1 MDFDAR
7 NNPGSA
13 YNSRSQMESE
23 KTLQQI
29 RLEGEEE
36 KQKILINN
44 LNQYAALSK
53 TLENQLKKLRLDDA
67 QNLNYERERLERK
80 YTDIQKKYN
89 LSNYQTQL
97 MLLRELKKKSGDYA
111 IDNAKEELKA
121 FSSNI
126 RYMKKNQKAY
136 MDERRKSI
144 EDLRKVNDAQEKASQ
159 NKLSNLQ
166 ARIDKSKSASYKKK
180 LQKQLN
186 AEKEN
191 LKKIQTQKAKLNEED
206 NKSFKDILKEQKEA
220 KIQARKDIM
229 ESTLEKGGTKQDAY
243 QARLEADP
251 YDLEAQAMTKMNEA
265 LNSFVNGIKELLTS
279 YIQDYS
285 SYQGKVNARLQGSGS
300 D

>member
-136 MDERRKSI
+136 MDERKKSI